1 MKIKQISVFI
11 GNKKG
16 RLAMVTETL
25 AKANIDIRALSLADT
40 ADFGMLRMIVD
51 DPDRCAAALKE
62 RDFIVQET
70 DVIAV
75 EVPDTPGGLNSI
87 LQIFDAN
94 DINIE
99 YVYAMVEKRKNAA
112 AVIFR
117 VEDNQKAVDVLAKNG
132 IGLVDSD
139 SLKK

>member
-16 RLAMVTETL
+16 RLAMVTAAL
-25 AKANIDIRALSLADT
+25 SKANIDIRALSLADT
-40 ADFGMLRMIVD
+40 TDFGMLRMIVD
-51 DPDRCAAALKE
+51 DPEKCAAALKKH
-62 RDFIVQET
+62 DFVVQET

-75 EVPDTPGGLNSI
+75 EVPDAPGGLHSI
-87 LQIFDAN
+87 LKIFDAN

-117 VEDNQKAVDVLAKNG
+117 VEDHKKAVEVLAKNG

-139 SLKK
+139 SLKR

>member
-16 RLAMVTETL
+16 RLAMVTEVL
-25 AKANIDIRALSLADT
+25 EKAKIDIRALSLADT
-40 ADFGMLRMIVD
+40 TDFGMLRMIVD
-51 DPDRCAAALKE
+51 DPDKCATALKSH
-62 RDFIVQET
+62 DFVVQET

-75 EVPDTPGGLNSI
+75 EVEDTPGGLNRI
-87 LQIFDAN
+87 LKIFDDN

-117 VEDNQKAVDVLAKNG
+117 VEDNQKAIAVLAKNG
-132 IGLVDSD
+132 IGLVDSE
-139 SLKK
+139 SLKR

>member
-16 RLAMVTETL
+16 RLAMVTE
-25 AKANIDIRALSLADT
+25 AMKDAGIDIRALSLADT

-51 DPDRCAAALKE
+51 DPDKCMTALKAK
-62 RDFIVQET
+62 DFMVQET

-75 EVPDTPGGLNSI
+75 EVEDTPGGLSRV
-87 LQIFDAN
+87 LKIFDDN

-117 VEDNQKAVDVLAKNG
+117 VEDNQRAIDVLAKNG
-132 IGLVDSD
+132 IGLIDSD
-139 SLKK
+139 SIKR

>member
-16 RLAMVTETL
+16 RLAMVTDALT
-25 AKANIDIRALSLADT
+25 KANIDIRALSLADT
-40 ADFGMLRMIVD
+40 ADFGMLRIIVD
-51 DPDRCAAALKE
+51 DPDQCAAVLKKH
-62 RDFIVQET
+62 DFIVQET

-75 EVPDTPGGLNSI
+75 EVEDAPGGLHRI
-87 LQIFDAN
+87 LKIFDEN

-99 YVYAMVEKRKNAA
+99 YVYAMAEKKKNAA
-112 AVIFR
+112 VMIFR
-117 VEDNQKAVDVLAKNG
+117 VEDHQRAVDVLRKNG
-132 IGLVDSD
+132 IGLVDSN

>member
-16 RLAMVTETL
+16 RLAMVTEVL
-25 AKANIDIRALSLADT
+25 EKAKIDIRALALADT

-51 DPDRCAAALKE
+51 NPDRCAAVLKE
-62 RDFIVQET
+62 NDFAVQET
-70 DVIAV
+70 DVLAI
-75 EVPDTPGGLNSI
+75 EVDDSPGGLHRV
-87 LQIFDAN
+87 LKVFDEN

-99 YVYAMVEKRKNAA
+99 YVYAMVEKRRNAA

-117 VEDNQKAVDVLAKNG
+117 VEDYQKAIDVLAKKG
-132 IGLVDSD
+132 IALIGSD
-139 SLKK
+139 SLKR

>member
-16 RLAMVTETL
+16 RLAMVTDVLEK
-25 AKANIDIRALSLADT
+25 AKIDIRALSLADT
-40 ADFGMLRMIVD
+40 TDFGMLRMIVD
-51 DPDRCAAALKE
+51 DPDRCAAALKQH
-62 RDFIVQET
+62 DFVVQET

-75 EVPDTPGGLNSI
+75 EVEDTPGGLNRI
-87 LQIFDAN
+87 LKIFNDN

-117 VEDNQKAVDVLAKNG
+117 VEDNQKAIAVLAKNG

>member
-11 GNKKG
+11 GNTKG
-16 RLAMVTETL
+16 RLAMVTEALT
-25 AKANIDIRALSLADT
+25 KANIDIRALSLADT

-51 DPDRCAAALKE
+51 DPDKCADTLKKNN
-62 RDFIVQET
+62 FVVQET
-70 DVIAV
+70 EVIAV
-75 EVPDTPGGLNSI
+75 EVEDTPGGLNRI
-87 LQIFDAN
+87 LKIFDVN

-117 VEDNQKAVDVLAKNG
+117 VEDHQKAVDVLAKNG

>member
-16 RLAMVTETL
+16 RLAMVTEVL
-25 AKANIDIRALSLADT
+25 SKANIDIRALALADT

-51 DPDRCAAALKE
+51 DPDICSAVLKKH
-62 RDFIVQET
+62 DFVVQET

-75 EVPDTPGGLNSI
+75 EVTDSPGGLYAI
-87 LQIFDAN
+87 LKIFDEN

-99 YVYAMVEKRKNAA
+99 YVYAMVEKRKKAA

-117 VEDNQKAVDVLAKNG
+117 VEDQQKAIDVLAKKG
-132 IGLVDSD
+132 IALVDSD
-139 SLKK
+139 SLKR

>member
-16 RLAMVTETL
+16 RLAMVTEVL
-25 AKANIDIRALSLADT
+25 EKEKIDIRALSLADT
-40 ADFGMLRMIVD
+40 EDFGMLRMIVD
-51 DPDRCAAALKE
+51 DPEKCASILK
-62 RDFIVQET
+62 RHDFVVQET

-75 EVPDTPGGLNSI
+75 EVEDTPGGLHRI
-87 LQIFDAN
+87 LKIFDDN

-117 VEDNQKAVDVLAKNG
+117 VENNQRAIQVLEQHG
-132 IGLVDSD
+132 IGLIDSD
-139 SLKK
+139 SLRK

>member
-11 GNKKG
+11 QNKKG
-16 RLAMVTETL
+16 RLAMVTKIL
-25 AKANIDIRALSLADT
+25 AEAGVDIRALSLADT

-51 DPDRCAAALKE
+51 DPDKCAAALKAH
-62 RDFIVQET
+62 DFSVQET

-75 EVPDTPGGLNSI
+75 EVTDTPGGLHRV
-87 LQIFDAN
+87 LTIFDES

-99 YVYAMVEKRKNAA
+99 YVYAMVVKRKNAA

-117 VEDNQKAVDVLAKNG
+117 VEDNQKAIAVLAKNG
-132 IGLVDSD
+132 IGLIDSE
-139 SLKK
+139 SLKR

>member
-25 AKANIDIRALSLADT
+25 AQAKIDIRALSLADT

-51 DPDRCAAALKE
+51 DPDKCAAALKAH
-62 RDFIVQET
+62 DFVVQET

-75 EVPDTPGGLNSI
+75 EVPDTPGGLHRV
-87 LQIFDAN
+87 LKIFDDN
-94 DINIE
+94 NINIE

-117 VEDNQKAVDVLAKNG
+117 VEDHQKAVDVLAKHG

-139 SLKK
+139 SLRR

>member
-16 RLAMVTETL
+16 RLAMVTEVL
-25 AKANIDIRALSLADT
+25 EKEGIDIRALSLADT

-51 DPDRCAAALKE
+51 DPEKCAAVLK
-62 RDFIVQET
+62 RNDFVVQET

-75 EVPDTPGGLNSI
+75 EVEDTPGGLNRI
-87 LQIFDAN
+87 LKIFDDN
-94 DINIE
+94 DINLE

-117 VEDNQKAVDVLAKNG
+117 VEDHQKAIRVLEQHG
-132 IGLVDSD
+132 IGLIDSD
-139 SLKK
+139 SLRK

>member
-16 RLAMVTETL
+16 RLALVTEVL
-25 AKANIDIRALSLADT
+25 SKANIDIRALSLADT

-51 DPDRCAAALKE
+51 DPDRCSAVLKKH
-62 RDFIVQET
+62 DFVVQET

-75 EVPDTPGGLNSI
+75 EVTDTPGGLHAI
-87 LQIFDAN
+87 LKIFDEN
-94 DINIE
+94 NINIE
-99 YVYAMVEKRKNAA
+99 YVYAMVEKKKNAA

-117 VEDNQKAVDVLAKNG
+117 VEDQQKAIDVLAKKG
-132 IGLVDSD
+132 IALVDSD
-139 SLKK
+139 SLKR

>member
-16 RLAMVTETL
+16 RLAMVTEVL
-25 AKANIDIRALSLADT
+25 EKAKIDIRALSLADT

-51 DPDRCAAALKE
+51 NPDRCAAVLKE
-62 RDFIVQET
+62 SDFAVQET
-70 DVIAV
+70 DVLAV
-75 EVPDTPGGLNSI
+75 EVADAPGGLHRI
-87 LQIFDAN
+87 LKIFDEN

-99 YVYAMVEKRKNAA
+99 YVYAMVEKRRNAA

-117 VEDNQKAVDVLAKNG
+117 VEDYQKAIDVLTKNG
-132 IGLVDSD
+132 IALVGND